1 MDLTNQFLIAMPSLA
16 DPNFHRTVTFL
27 CAHNSEGAM
36 GIVIN
41 RPLSLSLGEIFAHME
56 IPLSG
61 SDVHTMPVCQGGP
74 VQKERGFVIHRPP
87 GSWDAVLPVGEDVAV
102 ATSRDILT
110 AIASGEGPEE
120 IVVALGYAGWGAG
133 QLERELG
140 ENAWLSVPAST
151 DILFE
156 APFEKRWEM
165 AVQMLGVDLS
175 RLSGDAGHA

>member
-61 SDVHTMPVCQGGP
+61 SDVHTMRVCQGGP